1 MEFYCHP
8 DYYGV
13 IPEPKPAAK
22 YIPDWFK
29 KIPQFIEG
37 ERDSFGGKAMTAK
50 KCIPMLDAM
59 SLGYVIPLQGDLGI
73 ITNEDCSSIQ
83 TSNSPIKLAEFH
95 DIKQLGERTAP
106 GFPAPPLKFINHWVI
121 KTAPGWS
128 TLITPLINAL
138 DEPKHFTCLAGMVD
152 TDNYSKEINFPAV
165 WHTPNFDGVLPAGT
179 PLVLAIPIRRDAVPS
194 KPVIREMTDSEFK
207 HIELTRKKQDTR
219 LHVYTKELREPR
231 K

>member
-1 MEFYCHP
+1 
-8 DYYGV
+8 
-13 IPEPKPAAK
+13 
-22 YIPDWFK
+22 
-29 KIPQFIEG
+29 
-37 ERDSFGGKAMTAK
+37 
-50 KCIPMLDAM
+50 
-59 SLGYVIPLQGDLGI
+59 
-73 ITNEDCSSIQ
+73 
-83 TSNSPIKLAEFH
+83 
-95 DIKQLGERTAP
+95 
-106 GFPAPPLKFINHWVI
+106 
-121 KTAPGWS
+121 
-128 TLITPLINAL
+128 
-138 DEPKHFTCLAGMVD
+138 MVD